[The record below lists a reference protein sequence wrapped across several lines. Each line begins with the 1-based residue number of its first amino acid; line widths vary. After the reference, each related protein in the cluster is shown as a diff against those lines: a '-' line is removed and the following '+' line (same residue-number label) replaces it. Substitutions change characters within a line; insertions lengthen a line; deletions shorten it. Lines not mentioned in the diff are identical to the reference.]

1 MSQKRQDIKILIVD
15 DEVEIQKIL
24 SKILVREGYVVQTA
38 GDGLEALKIIR
49 KMKPDIILLDIM
61 MPKLDGIETLKRI
74 KALSRDMI
82 VMMITAYGGIK
93 TAREAMRFGAY
104 DYITKPF
111 DMDFIYQII
120 EESLKE
126 NENLRESKAA

>member
-1 MSQKRQDIKILIVD
+1 MKNKKQDIKVLVVD
-15 DEVEIQKIL
+15 DEIEIQKIL
-24 SKILVREGYVVQTA
+24 SKILIRKGYAVETA
-38 GDGLEALKIIR
+38 GNGKEALSLMR
-49 KMKPDIILLDIM
+49 KVKPDIVLLDIM
-61 MPKLDGIETLKRI
+61 MPKLDGIETLRRI
-74 KALSRDMI
+74 KALHEKVI
-82 VMMITAYGGIK
+82 VMMITAYGSIK

-126 NENLRESKAA
+126 TEDFKKLKAA

>member
-1 MSQKRQDIKILIVD
+1 MKKKNDTKILVVD
-15 DEVEIQKIL
+15 DETEIQKVL
-24 SKILVREGYVVQTA
+24 SQILVRKGYVVQTA
-38 GDGLEALKIIR
+38 GNGLEALKIIR
-49 KMKPDIILLDIM
+49 KIKPDIVLLDIM
-61 MPKLDGIETLKRI
+61 MPKLDGIETLRRI
-74 KALSRDMI
+74 KALHENVI
-82 VMMITAYGGIK
+82 VMMVTAYGSIK

-126 NENLRESKAA
+126 SEHLKESKAA

>member
-1 MSQKRQDIKILIVD
+1 MRSQKETIKVLVVD
-15 DEVEIQKIL
+15 DEIEIQKVL
-24 SKILVREGYVVQTA
+24 SKILIRKGYVVETA
-38 GDGLEALKIIR
+38 GNGKEALSLVR
-49 KMKPDIILLDIM
+49 KSKPDIVLLDIM
-61 MPKLDGIETLKRI
+61 MPKLDGIETLRRI
-74 KALSRDMI
+74 KALHEKVI
-82 VMMITAYGGIK
+82 VMMITAYGSIK

-126 NENLRESKAA
+126 TEDFKKLKA